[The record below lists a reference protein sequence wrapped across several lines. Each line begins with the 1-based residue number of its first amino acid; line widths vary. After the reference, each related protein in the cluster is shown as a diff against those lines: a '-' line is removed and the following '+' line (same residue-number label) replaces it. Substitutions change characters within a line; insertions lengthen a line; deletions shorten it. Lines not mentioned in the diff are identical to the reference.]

1 MTQMKAY
8 DVIIA
13 GAGIIGGAIAF
24 ELAQRELSA
33 LVIDRQS
40 PGQEASWA
48 AAGMLSPAPDAADAI
63 PLVPLARASL
73 KIYSEFVAA
82 VEAVSGMSAG
92 FRPYGAIETFFDADA
107 ENKLS
112 AALVQ
117 HKKLGLDTELL
128 DVEDAAVLEPHI
140 SREIRTAA
148 LLRSEAAVDNRA
160 FTRAILRG
168 AEVSGVE
175 FHTNLSV
182 EKLAFDE
189 TGTCV
194 GVIASGEKI
203 PAKHVVVAAG
213 FASSAIEGLAQYAPT
228 IPMRGQMVALQSET
242 VDLHRVV
249 RSERGYIVPRGN
261 GRCVTGST
269 IENVGLEKRVTPQ
282 GINKILSAAIE
293 MVPALKDA
301 AIVETWCGLRPD
313 TPDHLPS
320 LGPTD
325 IEGLLIATGHFR
337 NGILL
342 APITA
347 KSIAEWITS
356 GNTPVVKDTSVNWE
370 VFSPMRFAKLSASA
384 ASERRT

>member
-1 MTQMKAY
+1 MKTY
-8 DVIIA
+8 DVIIV
-13 GAGIIGGAIAF
+13 GAGIIGGSIAF
-24 ELAQRELSA
+24 ELAQRKLRV
-33 LVIDRQS
+33 LVVDRQS

-48 AAGMLSPAPDAADAI
+48 AAGMLSPAPDASDAI

-73 KIYSEFVAA
+73 SIYHEVVAA
-82 VEAVSGMSAG
+82 VESASGMSAG

-112 AALVQ
+112 AIITQ
-117 HKKLGLDTELL
+117 HRKLGLDTELL
-128 DVEDAAVLEPHI
+128 HIEDAAVLEPHI
-140 SREIRTAA
+140 SREIRAAA
-148 LLRSEAAVDNRA
+148 LLRNEAAVDNRA
-160 FTRAILRG
+160 FTLAILRAAELSG
-168 AEVSGVE
+168 AEFRIDS
-175 FHTNLSV
+175 SV

-189 TGTCV
+189 TGRCV
-194 GVIASGEKI
+194 GVIASSEKI
-203 PAKHVVVAAG
+203 ASKDVVIAAG
-213 FASSAIEGLAQYAPT
+213 FASKTIEEIAKYAPT
-228 IPMRGQMVALQSET
+228 IPMRGQMVALQSDT

-269 IENVGLEKRVTPQ
+269 IENAGVQKRVTPK
-282 GINKILSAAIE
+282 GIGKILSAAIE
-293 MVPALKDA
+293 MVPALKNA

-347 KSIAEWITS
+347 KLIAEWITT
-356 GNTPVVKDTSVNWE
+356 GNTSANWE
-370 VFSPMRFAKLSASA
+370 VYSPMRFAKLSTRA